1 VTAMIQPGQ
10 WVRPLWVTEDAP
22 MAGWRFLDGIG
33 DTMWRWQKVLLFS
46 DNYSVPIHVANL
58 AMHDEHGHQLWEVS
72 DTEPEEA
79 A

>member
-1 VTAMIQPGQ
+1 VTVTIQPGQ
-10 WVRPLWVTEDAP
+10 WVRPLWVTEDGP

-58 AMHDEHGHQLWEVS
+58 GRARRARTSAVGGLRHRARG
-72 DTEPEEA
+72 A
-79 A
+79 